1 VRDSR
6 SRAQGDDDSVS
17 VPCLRATVDPDLIDS
32 ATIRLE
38 QLGATAIE
46 TRDRSTLTP
55 EVDGRVALLAGFA
68 DRAARDRALTQVASL
83 PGTVETTPL
92 EIGDDGWSDCWRAFH
107 RPVVLEPIQVTAPWI
122 EPRDGDRRSIVID
135 PGRAFG
141 TGGHATTLLLLEL
154 LEDRASRG
162 RLPAEVL
169 DVGTG
174 SGVLAIAAV
183 ALGANRV
190 TAFDNDREAIA
201 AAAKNAARNGVG
213 GKIDLRR
220 ADPSDLQSAW
230 PLVLANLELAALEA
244 WAADIARLTAP
255 GGELLLSGLLTD
267 QVDPALALFS
277 GFRDQGRSKRDGWAA
292 VALGRER

>member
-68 DRAARDRALTQVASL
+68 DRAARDRALIQVASL

-201 AAAKNAARNGVG
+201 AAAKNAA
-213 GKIDLRR
+213 
-220 ADPSDLQSAW
+220 
-230 PLVLANLELAALEA
+230 
-244 WAADIARLTAP
+244 DIARLTAP